1 MKGLKLFDVSPH
13 LPERLR
19 FLETLTN
26 NLWWCWNEDAKEL
39 FRRIDYGLWHET
51 LLNPILLLRLVS
63 QERLHELAADE
74 GFLSYF
80 DQVKEHFEREVVQTL
95 SASSSDSSAGN
106 QVAYF
111 SLEHGIHDTIR
122 LYAGGLGVLAGDHL
136 KAASDLGLPLV
147 GVGLLYHQG
156 YFQQLIDNHGWQ
168 QEHYE
173 SSDIQDL
180 PIRPAEC
187 GEDHRQVI
195 VSVPLPEGKLNAA
208 VWRIDVGRVP
218 LYVLSTDLDSNPEP
232 LRKIT
237 RRLYSADPTVRLRQE
252 LLLGIGGMRA
262 LEALG
267 YEPSVFHLNEGH
279 AAFLN
284 LARVSSLMKR
294 PGVNRDTASE
304 IVRRTTV
311 FTTHTPVPAGNETF
325 RTDLLRPHLQAL
337 SDELDLDPEMVIKLG
352 QTEIERTRDELSMT
366 VLGFRMA
373 KYRNGVSRLHGE
385 VARGMWS
392 HLWPEH
398 LVDQVPI
405 DHITNGV
412 HARSWI
418 YRGLDRLYELYL
430 GSAWYEDI
438 HREPSKL
445 SGIDRIPD
453 EELWQSHE
461 RARARLI
468 RNVRRHEEK
477 TYRARSATHLEISR
491 IRSVLNNRR
500 LTIGFARRAATY
512 KRLTLL
518 LSEPERLRALLT
530 DEERPVQLIFAG
542 KAHPADQESK
552 QLIQRLVQ
560 FSTEMKLQRHI
571 VFLENYDMRI
581 ARRLVQG
588 VDVWLNNPRRP
599 QEASGTSGMKA
610 ALNGV
615 LNASI
620 LDGWWDEAYTPEAG
634 WTFGMKESTDDLV
647 YQDTVDTQA
656 LYNLLEEEIVP
667 RFYDRGES
675 DLPRRWVKMMKAS
688 IKLAL
693 GGFTSRRMVD
703 QYNSRF
709 YEPASRSY
717 RSLLA
722 GEATRAR
729 ELVAKRRRLREL
741 WPDVC
746 IHPPEVDTNLTDLHV
761 GDRFTVTAR
770 LQLGPLE
777 PREVTVQIYA
787 GPLDSENRI
796 WDVETDEM
804 TLVGDGVD
812 GLYQY
817 RHTLQCSR
825 AGRHG
830 FTVRVV
836 PHGTEWE
843 HESPGFISWPSS
855 T

>member
-1 MKGLKLFDVSPH
+1 MKGLQLFDVSPN

-19 FLETLTN
+19 FLQTLTTN
-26 NLWWCWNEDAKEL
+26 MWWCWNEDAKEL

-51 LLNPILLLRLVS
+51 LLNPVLLLRQVN
-63 QERLHELAADE
+63 QERLHELARDE
-74 GFLSYF
+74 GFLTLY
-80 DQVKEHFEREVVQTL
+80 DQVRERFQRDVLRGLPEQTDKL
-95 SASSSDSSAGN
+95 
-106 QVAYF
+106 VAYF

-136 KAASDLGLPLV
+136 KAASDLGLPVV

-156 YFQQLIDNHGWQ
+156 YFQQRIDNRGWQ
-168 QEHYE
+168 QEHYQT
-173 SSDIQDL
+173 SDIQDL
-180 PIRPAEC
+180 PISPAKS
-187 GEDHRQVI
+187 GEDNRQVI
-195 VSVPLPEGKLNAA
+195 VTVPLPEGTLRAA
-208 VWRIDVGRVP
+208 VWRLDVGRVP
-218 LYVLSTDLDSNPEP
+218 LFLLSTDLDTNPEP

-252 LLLGIGGMRA
+252 LLLGIGGMHA
-262 LEALG
+262 LTRLG

-284 LARVSSLMKR
+284 LARVAALITTK
-294 PGVNRDTASE
+294 GVDEDTAQE

-325 RTDLLRPHLQAL
+325 HTDLLMPHMKAL
-337 SDELDLDPEMVIKLG
+337 ESELKLNSDSVLRLG
-352 QTEIERTRDELSMT
+352 QTEVERARSELSMT

-385 VARGMWS
+385 VARKMWN

-412 HARSWI
+412 HARSVV
-418 YRGLDRLYELYL
+418 YRGIDRLFDLYL
-430 GSAWYEDI
+430 GTNWFDEVGSEA
-438 HREPSKL
+438 KL
-445 SGIDRIPD
+445 EGIDRIPD
-453 EELWQSHE
+453 EELWQAHE

-477 TYRARSATHLEISR
+477 THRARSATLLEINR

-500 LTIGFARRAATY
+500 LTIGFARRVATY

-518 LSEPERLRALLT
+518 LHDPDRLQSILT
-530 DEERPVQLIFAG
+530 DEERPVQLVFAG
-542 KAHPADQESK
+542 KAHPADHDSK
-552 QLIQRLVQ
+552 QLIRRLLE
-560 FSTEMKLQRHI
+560 FTNDSKLRRHI
-571 VFLENYDMRI
+571 VFLENYDMRV
-581 ARRLVQG
+581 ARRMVQG

-620 LDGWWDEAYTPEAG
+620 LDGWWAEAYTPEVG
-634 WTFGMKESTDDLV
+634 WTFGIEEGSDDLA
-647 YQDTVDTQA
+647 YQDSVDAQS
-656 LYNLLEEEIVP
+656 LYNLIEEEIVP
-667 RFYDRGES
+667 TFYDRGDT
-675 DLPRRWVKMMKAS
+675 DLPHKWVKMMKAS
-688 IKLAL
+688 MKLIL
-693 GGFTSRRMVD
+693 REFTSRRMVQ

-709 YEPASRSY
+709 YEPAARSY

-722 GEATRAR
+722 DGAVRAG
-729 ELVAKRRRLREL
+729 ELVSKRKRLREL
-741 WPDVC
+741 WPDVRAVA
-746 IHPPEVDTNLTDLHV
+746 PQADRNLSDLHV
-761 GDRFTVTAR
+761 GDSFTVTAR
-770 LQLGPLE
+770 VQLGHLRPS
-777 PREVTVQIYA
+777 EVRVQLYA
-787 GPLDSENRI
+787 GPLDSGNNI
-796 WDVETDEM
+796 WDVATHEM
-804 TLVGDGVD
+804 AQYGDGVD
-812 GLYQY
+812 GMHTY
-817 RHTLQCSR
+817 RHTLRCQR

-836 PHGTEWE
+836 PSGKEWE
-843 HESPGFISWPSS
+843 HETPGFVTWPGPA
-855 T
+855 